1 MFIQDKISL
10 VLLLNSILQW
20 HLIKLLEKKNIWS
33 SWFLQMLKMVI
44 VHTLSLLSDWGLSVN
59 TLSDLY
65 TPFKND
71 MTVTQV
77 SLFLFLIPS

>member
-1 MFIQDKISL
+1 MFIQDKISI

-59 TLSDLY
+59 TGSDLY